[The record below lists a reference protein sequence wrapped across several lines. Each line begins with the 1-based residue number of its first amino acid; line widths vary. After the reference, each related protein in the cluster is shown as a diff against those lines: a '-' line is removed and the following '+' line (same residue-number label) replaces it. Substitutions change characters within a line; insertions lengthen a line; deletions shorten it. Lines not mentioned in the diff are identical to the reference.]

1 MLLALARKKS
11 CAGVHSVL
19 RPDAGIDFA
28 LRKLQSHDSENPLVH
43 LRGSISGEAVNAS
56 VRLGRSL
63 NLNMNQLE
71 DGPK

>member
-1 MLLALARKKS
+1 
-11 CAGVHSVL
+11 
-19 RPDAGIDFA
+19 
-28 LRKLQSHDSENPLVH
+28 VH